1 MREDDE
7 DRACFSHHVN
17 ENQQKPSEEFVHVRY
32 MTKTKSNG
40 RLMVAF
46 SQLVRAFAPLF
57 IC

>member
-7 DRACFSHHVN
+7 DRACLSHHVN

-32 MTKTKSNG
+32 MIKTISNG

-46 SQLVRAFAPLF
+46 SQLVRAFAHQF
-57 IC
+57 IG